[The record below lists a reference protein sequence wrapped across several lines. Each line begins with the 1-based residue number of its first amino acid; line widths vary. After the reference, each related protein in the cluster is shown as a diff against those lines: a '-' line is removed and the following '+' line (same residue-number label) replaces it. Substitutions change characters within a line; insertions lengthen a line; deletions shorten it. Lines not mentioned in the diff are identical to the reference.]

1 MKTAQ
6 EAAYGELA
14 IDKIKKL
21 FAEDLT
27 EWEQEDLAKWAAHK
41 LGYML
46 IGEKCVDN
54 QDLEERMF
62 PSLPEVMN
70 YYTEYEILDE
80 IPISVISRYLGEN
93 E

>member
-21 FAEDLT
+21 FEDNLT
-27 EWEQEDLAKWAAHK
+27 EWEQEDLTKWAAHK

-46 IGEKCVDN
+46 IGEKCADN
-54 QDLEERMF
+54 QGSERECV
-62 PSLPEVMN
+62 PSLQEVMN
-70 YYTEYEILDE
+70 YYAEYEILDE
-80 IPISVISRYLGEN
+80 IPISVISRYLDEN